1 MLKILKTIIER
12 FYPDYTLISYQE
24 LWDNEV
30 ERVEIARANI
40 RQELLDEKTTAKV
53 NRYKAQMAK
62 IFEAKPVEN
71 VVVRKIKQQ
80 NYIKSR

>member
-30 ERVEIARANI
+30 EQVEIARANI